1 MRLDGARVLLTGASG
16 GIGRDVA
23 RALHARGAEVL
34 ASARRESV
42 LEELRAELGD
52 RLTPVPAD
60 LLDRASV
67 AELAAAAEGV
77 DAFVGNAGLPASGP
91 IDDFTPDEIDH
102 ALEVNLRAPI
112 QLVRALVPGM
122 VERGRGHVVLV
133 SSLSGKASTPG
144 SGLYSATKFGL
155 RGFAAALR
163 QDLHGTGVGVTVV
176 YPGFVRGAGM
186 FAEAHVRL
194 PKGVGTSAPEEV
206 AEAVV
211 SGIEGGRAEI
221 DVAPLAM
228 RAGTLVAS
236 IAPVTSARVQRRLG
250 AAEVAEQ
257 MRRGQRDKR

>member
-16 GIGRDVA
+16 GIGRHIA

-42 LEELRAELGD
+42 LEELRAELGE

-60 LLDRASV
+60 LSDRASV
-67 AELAAAAEGV
+67 AELAAAAAGV
-77 DAFVGNAGLPASGP
+77 DGLVANAGLPASGP
-91 IDDFTPDEIDH
+91 IDDFTPEEIDR

-122 VERGRGHVVLV
+122 AERGRGHVVLV

-176 YPGFVRGAGM
+176 YPGFVRGEGM
-186 FAEAHVRL
+186 FAEAHVQL
-194 PKGVGTSAPEEV
+194 PKGVGTSAPEKV

-211 SGIEGGRAEI
+211 SGIEDGRAEI

-228 RAGTLVAS
+228 RAGAFLGS
-236 IAPVTSARVQRRLG
+236 IAPVTSARVQRKLG
-250 AAEVAEQ
+250 SAEVAEQ
-257 MRRGQRDKR
+257 MRAGQRDKR